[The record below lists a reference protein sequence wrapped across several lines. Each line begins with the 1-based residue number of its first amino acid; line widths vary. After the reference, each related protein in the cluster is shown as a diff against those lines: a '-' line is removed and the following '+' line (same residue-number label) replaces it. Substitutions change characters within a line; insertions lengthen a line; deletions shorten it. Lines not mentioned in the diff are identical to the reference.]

1 MVPLGLLGAAELGEV
16 VEVQGVKRCASGPA
30 GERAAHRSCQD
41 RIEDMGV
48 RVGKVVEVLSNGG
61 RGPLL
66 LKVDESR
73 IALGRGMA
81 MKILVR
87 RIDE

>member
-1 MVPLGLLGAAELGEV
+1 MIPLGLLGAEERGEV
-16 VEVQGVKRCASGPA
+16 MEVRGGMSCPSVPA
-30 GERAAHRSCQD
+30 GAGAKRSCQD

-48 RVGKVVEVLSNGG
+48 RVGKIVEGLSNGG
-61 RGPLL
+61 RGPML

-73 IALGRGMA
+73 IALGRGIA

-87 RIDE
+87 RSEK